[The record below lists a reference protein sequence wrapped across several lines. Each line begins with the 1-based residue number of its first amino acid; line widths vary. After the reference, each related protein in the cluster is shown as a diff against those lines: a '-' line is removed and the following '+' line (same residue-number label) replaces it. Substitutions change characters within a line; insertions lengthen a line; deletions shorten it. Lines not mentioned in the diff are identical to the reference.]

1 MYSAKAQLLLMHL
14 LDHPLWSALTTVHAP
29 IACGGELARRYPRD
43 MGPLAAV
50 REQTPA
56 AYDELATLF
65 DPGEVAVQF
74 LSEAPKVP
82 PSWRLV
88 SDRPMEQMIS
98 TRMPDEPARGG
109 GSLPAVVPLTVADVP
124 EMIALARLTEPGPF
138 EARTIEFGG
147 YLGIRDGGKLVAMA
161 GQRLAITGHVEVS
174 AVCTHPD
181 YRGRGYSE
189 TLVAMVAR
197 AMYGRQITPIL
208 DVLQS
213 NVNAIRVYER
223 VGFIVR
229 KTLRVVVVLRSQ

>member
-1 MYSAKAQLLLMHL
+1 MTSADAATPMQL
-14 LDHPLWSALTTVHAP
+14 LDHPIWSALTTAHAP
-29 IACGGELARRYPRD
+29 IAVGGALARRYPRD
-43 MGPLAAV
+43 AGPLAAV

-65 DPGEVAVQF
+65 APREVAVLF
-74 LSEAPKVP
+74 LSGAPVVP

-98 TRMPDEPARGG
+98 TRVPE
-109 GSLPAVVPLTVADVP
+109 LPAGARDVVELTPADVP

-147 YLGIRDGGKLVAMA
+147 YLGIRDQGKLVAMT
-161 GQRLAITGHVEVS
+161 GQRLAMTGYIEVS

-181 YRGRGYSE
+181 YRGRGYGE

-197 AMYGRQITPIL
+197 AMYGRGITPIL
-208 DVLQS
+208 DVLQT
-213 NVNAIRVYER
+213 NVNAIRVYAR
-223 VGFIVR
+223 VGFTVR
-229 KTLRVVVVLRSQ
+229 KTLRVVVVLRPR